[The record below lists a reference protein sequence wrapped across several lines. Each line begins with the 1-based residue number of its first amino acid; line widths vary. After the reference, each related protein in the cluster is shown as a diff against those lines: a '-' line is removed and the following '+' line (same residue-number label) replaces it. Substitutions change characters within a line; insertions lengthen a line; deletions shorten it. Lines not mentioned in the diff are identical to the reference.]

1 MLRRNVKT
9 LDTQHSSRV
18 SEFKNQNDYKEE
30 KLEELEQIKETLEKH
45 VQAGLSNLSEKD
57 FEKYMSLYDK
67 KLDIEKELS
76 KVVKCVE
83 EVDYYIN
90 TADIIFKYYDIVENS
105 NNVHE
110 NETPITEN
118 SILNFFTMR
127 APNMDEDKPRE
138 IENDRASLLDKY
150 MQIIDNDYIPTVEYE
165 CSEECPICSSKN
177 RTLLVNDGLMY
188 CNDCYTIETI
198 IIDHEKPSYKDP
210 PKEININ
217 WSQKCKLV
225 VKLTATFLNCG
236 KILRYLSYLLKLN
249 CVDLDNPQGSP
260 YGNLQRLN
268 RKGVISLKI

>member
-30 KLEELEQIKETLEKH
+30 KLEELAKIKETLEKH

-57 FEKYMSLYDK
+57 FENYMSLYDK
-67 KLDIEKELS
+67 KIDIEKELS

-127 APNMDEDKPRE
+127 APNTDEDKPRE

-165 CSEECPICSSKN
+165 CTEECPICASKN

-210 PKEININ
+210 SDESK
-217 WSQKCKLV
+217 KHVLV
-225 VKLTATFLNCG
+225 VVE
-236 KILRYLSYLLKLN
+236 IQLRLF
-249 CVDLDNPQGSP
+249 QIAGT
-260 YGNLQRLN
+260 
-268 RKGVISLKI
+268 SLGICFTM